1 MNAAA
6 SPRRNRALLLW
17 WFFGVLILT
26 ALCVLFGSSPAHA
39 EEKDDSTVGAVSST
53 VSSTVATVVEP
64 VAEVTAPV
72 AQATAPAES
81 VVAPVTQQA
90 TAVAE
95 PPVKQISQATKAA
108 VAPVV
113 EAAAPPI
120 QTAGPAVKEAT
131 NAVVAPAATAVEQAP
146 LVGEPVMEAVSSA
159 VDTASTVVA
168 GVPPAAITE
177 PVAETVGTVPR
188 VGETL
193 TDLGLLP
200 LIGDAV
206 GAVDDLV
213 GPILAPVVD
222 EITLP
227 ILDAVSPG
235 STASGPD
242 VTETARPRSGIGGK
256 SGWMLGAEVWNEPA
270 APRPGL
276 LGIQAVLQGYS
287 LLPAAGALGLVPA
300 TAAPPGDSTAAP
312 TVEPRPGSPGPAGPP
327 DAPSSSLTSAGSALL
342 TAAVAQ
348 SSSEPSDDFGVSAEP
363 TDDLLPPSRAGST
376 DVSPD

>member
-120 QTAGPAVKEAT
+120 QTAAPAVKEAT

-146 LVGEPVMEAVSSA
+146 LVDEPVMEAVSSA

-177 PVAETVGTVPR
+177 PVAETVGTVPL

-206 GAVDDLV
+206 GTVDDLV

-235 STASGPD
+235 STGSDPD
-242 VTETARPRSGIGGK
+242 VTESALPRGTIGDGL
-256 SGWMLGAEVWNEPA
+256 GWMLGREVWNEPTA
-270 APRPGL
+270 LRPGL
-276 LGIQAVLQGYS
+276 LGTHS
-287 LLPAAGALGLVPA
+287 LLPGVGALGLIPA
-300 TAAPPGDSTAAP
+300 TAAPPGDSTAPP
-312 TVEPRPGSPGPAGPP
+312 TVEPRPGSPGSAGPP